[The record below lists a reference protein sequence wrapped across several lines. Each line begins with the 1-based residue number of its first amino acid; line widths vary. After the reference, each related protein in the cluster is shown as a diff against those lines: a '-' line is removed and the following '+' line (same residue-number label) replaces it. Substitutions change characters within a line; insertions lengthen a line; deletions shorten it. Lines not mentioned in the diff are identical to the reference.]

1 MGSQNFGSNLPKSK
15 AQSNLSEFS
24 IFVQIRHTNWGV
36 ENVRLKEW
44 MHSNTIKYSKTI
56 KLARQSLA
64 EFSEAAKRA
73 EEQNR
78 TARKVT
84 FHYAFRKLYK
94 NGEVDAA
101 VAMRTTL
108 MDWTEFDQ
116 LIDEINKLGTDS
128 LAQSQIGSNELL
140 NKMAA
145 EGGVGADGN
154 RRNRSRFE
162 GFDRARTQSVVADFS
177 TSMTNE
183 FSQNRTV

>member
-1 MGSQNFGSNLPKSK
+1 
-15 AQSNLSEFS
+15 
-24 IFVQIRHTNWGV
+24 
-36 ENVRLKEW
+36 

-78 TARKVT
+78 SARKVT

-94 NGEVDAA
+94 KGEEDAA

-140 NKMAA
+140 NQMTA
-145 EGGVGADGN
+145 GGVGADGN
-154 RRNRSRFE
+154 GRNRSRFE

-183 FSQNRTV
+183 FSQKRTV